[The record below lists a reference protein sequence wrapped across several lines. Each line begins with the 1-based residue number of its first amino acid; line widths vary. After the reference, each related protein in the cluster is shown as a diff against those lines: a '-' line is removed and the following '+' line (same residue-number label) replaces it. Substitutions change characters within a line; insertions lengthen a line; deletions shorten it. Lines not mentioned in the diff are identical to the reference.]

1 MGTSLLAKL
10 TVDGAPVNAGR
21 DDGLMVPLDAIAAC
35 VIGGASTP
43 GGILTGARLAAN
55 DVPDINQ
62 GRNRRNGRNGRNRAR
77 HRTPP
82 HAPDVRPSDI
92 TLLLRPAHSTPSA
105 NSAIIT
111 RIAAFQWGTDMARN
125 TVVGL
130 IPLIVLAGTGC
141 GEDGE
146 WLEEPLGEAQSAL
159 EAGNALN
166 PNALNPN
173 ALNPNALN
181 PNALNP
187 NALAI
192 GALSLISLGSQAL
205 TAILDPGPNGALS
218 REHLRYAVECAL
230 ESSQSFRFGWIDASG
245 VYHDEIYTGVLGLA
259 RSWAWLPLDGDGQR
273 WVSAC
278 LAARTNYY
286 RIRVVI
292 SSRGPTKAINKQ
304 NSPELSTFT
313 REEGAFWGN
322 IYGSSPALYACH
334 VPENAASS
342 RAGLRDCAAGHIDET
357 TGSIQPC
364 GAIQLLGPCGSYCDP
379 IAPKNGIY
387 HPSCF
392 TDPANRSATTSLH
405 PITVFLE

>member
-1 MGTSLLAKL
+1 
-10 TVDGAPVNAGR
+10 
-21 DDGLMVPLDAIAAC
+21 
-35 VIGGASTP
+35 
-43 GGILTGARLAAN
+43 
-55 DVPDINQ
+55 
-62 GRNRRNGRNGRNRAR
+62 
-77 HRTPP
+77 
-82 HAPDVRPSDI
+82 
-92 TLLLRPAHSTPSA
+92 
-105 NSAIIT
+105 
-111 RIAAFQWGTDMARN
+111 MARN
-125 TVVGL
+125 TMVGL

-181 PNALNP
+181 PNAL
-187 NALAI
+187 AV
-192 GALSLISLGSQAL
+192 GALSLIALGSQAL

-218 REHLRYAVECAL
+218 RDHLRYAVECAL

-259 RSWAWLPLDGDGQR
+259 RSWAWVPLDGDDQR

-286 RIRVVI
+286 GVPVVL

-304 NSPELSTFT
+304 NSPELSTFR

-334 VPENAASS
+334 VPENDASS
-342 RAGLRDCAAGHIDET
+342 RAALRDCAAGHIDET

-364 GAIQLLGPCGSYCDP
+364 GAIQLLGSCDTYCDP

-392 TDPANRSATTSLH
+392 TDPANRPATMNLN